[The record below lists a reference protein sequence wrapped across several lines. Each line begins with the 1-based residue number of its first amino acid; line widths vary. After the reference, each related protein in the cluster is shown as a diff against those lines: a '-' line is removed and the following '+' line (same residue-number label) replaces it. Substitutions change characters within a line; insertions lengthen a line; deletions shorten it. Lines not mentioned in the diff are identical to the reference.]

1 MDNSYKSSDDGG
13 DSDSEAETDSQLSVD
28 SETNS
33 PVEVPIQALDD
44 VILLRIV
51 EEFVLREGTDYGA
64 EEVSLENKTAQVL
77 KQLEKG
83 DVKIFFDPE
92 TESINLVKVRQ
103 GL

>member
-1 MDNSYKSSDDGG
+1 MDKSFKSG
-13 DSDSEAETDSQLSVD
+13 DESPDNLADSAAENTAEYDAK
-28 SETNS
+28 S
-33 PVEVPIQALDD
+33 PIEVPIQALDD
-44 VILLRIV
+44 VILMRII

-64 EEVSLENKTAQVL
+64 QEISLEKKTAQVL

-92 TESINLVKVRQ
+92 SESINLVKVRQ